1 MGKGSEK
8 RAKRP
13 LRISLERLKEALR
26 RGGMIDASALV
37 LGMPD
42 AALSFSDRARGVH
55 KPPFLVA
62 ACEFEPFGEEPENR
76 RTGIRDFERLSLAA
90 RVALTVGPNPPAN
103 HPFATTVMEAKLNIS
118 AFPVVDPEDILEAL
132 AWVADELGPDQGRAG
147 SAATAEQ
154 LAMRGGLQLI
164 GCRIAQTRP
173 KRGEDGLRLVN
184 ARQPVSLRLIG
195 CVIECPVLLAHCE
208 LVSLDLSGSA
218 LNALDATGLKAS
230 GSVHLRRTVVRTPVS
245 FAGARI
251 AGSLNASDA
260 VFAPFAMV
268 IRQTPIEPDHGMLNL
283 SKATIEN
290 EVRLDQARIW
300 GGLSLRGTTI
310 GRSLFLNRAMLISPI
325 GLIEK
330 RLFDLL
336 TAAGVPFADDDVG
349 GQIARGDAAL
359 AERLHSP
366 TRPSRAIESP
376 PAALWGESACWGR
389 ISDALKAAEVL
400 QGETGRWRFLTTRTL
415 NKLRARA
422 LVSAVR
428 ADGLKVKGSV
438 FARAVTCNGLFRMKY
453 AEIDGGL
460 RFEGARFRSAA
471 SILRTLVDRLKA
483 EPGHPK
489 LVEYE
494 QRLQDES
501 GGKGDGRKAGWRIRD
516 ALTTLMARDDF
527 LPNWE
532 DERPEV
538 ALDLRDT
545 RLAGDL
551 SFGPANPREAGRDP
565 LVTRPP
571 WRSRK
576 DRVDLHGRINMD
588 GLRTSGSIILCGLT
602 WDTGRPEGVTGAEQA
617 AFTAVS
623 DEGPSARTE
632 AADGPDKDVL
642 EGDELTLAALFGPRR
657 SDRPGLM
664 GLARWLMRGRTLE
677 DVGQPHKGW
686 DRFQR
691 DRMKSAAGFSVIS
704 MRQARVGRDI
714 DLRATRNV
722 HGVDMENVEIGG
734 DLCFADKSNGR
745 TRETS
750 KQAGFITCEHRAEAV
765 RGTINLRAARVA
777 GDAFLVF
784 DARVGPVIKAG
795 MAKVGGRLDIYPQ
808 IDGRTYQL
816 PLEDRRP
823 PTEDGKTLSGFWL
836 DSCSHRGRHKSGAV
850 HDDGTHQAPG
860 QFCEHCGLMLSKV
873 EDHLAWFIDLRHARA
888 SVFAHP
894 PAAWPDPGALS
905 LDGFVYQQT
914 SDLGPLAPK
923 PQLVEHQQ
931 VHYER
936 GRLAFA
942 WRHNPALRRR
952 NTVLAVAALGV
963 ITLTLGLVGWWLT
976 RIGAPVFGVTAV
988 PVPTLT
994 ISLAVSLFLLWRVL
1008 GSITPGSGRRSRTGL
1023 FDAGNR
1029 DSTPRAIEYLARQRV
1044 SESRFKW
1051 RPSTYHVLDSYS
1063 RAAKALREAGRYIS
1077 ANLVEQ
1083 TRLRRRTEM
1092 LSWRHHGMAKL
1103 ILRFVD
1109 LFAGYG
1115 FALSRAVM
1123 LTGVIVCAVAGLSHW
1138 AAANDYL
1145 VVKPTADVPL
1155 AEGRPP
1161 PVPVVDFGKCDSS
1174 RTAASIDQD
1183 CPDLIYAADLLLPF
1197 IDLGEEKRWATQIPE
1212 DAEKGILRL
1221 WEPWQSLWVSL
1232 LRSWPALVSILGLM
1246 LSAVLLTAM
1255 AARIESAFSR
1265 VEE

>member
-1 MGKGSEK
+1 MGRRSNEK
-8 RAKRP
+8 ARQPR
-13 LRISLERLKEALR
+13 RISLKQLKAALR

-42 AALSFSDRARGVH
+42 AALSFSDRTRGVH

-90 RVALTVGPNPPAN
+90 RVALTVGPNPPAD
-103 HPFATTVMEAKLNIS
+103 HPFATTVKQAKLNID

-132 AWVADELGPDQGRAG
+132 AWVADELGPDQGRGG

-164 GCRIAQTRP
+164 GCRIAQTRRG
-173 KRGEDGLRLVN
+173 RGEDGLRLVN
-184 ARQPVSLRLIG
+184 ARQPISLRLIG

-218 LNALDATGLKAS
+218 LNSLDATGLKAS

-336 TAAGVPFADDDVG
+336 TAAKVTIAKDDVG

-366 TRPSRAIESP
+366 TRPSPAIEP
-376 PAALWGESACWGR
+376 PPGALWGDSACWGQ
-389 ISDALKAAEVL
+389 ISRALQEAEVL

-471 SILRTLVDRLKA
+471 SILRTLVDRLKS
-483 EPGHPK
+483 EPGDPR
-489 LVEYE
+489 LVKYE
-494 QRLQDES
+494 RLQVKG
-501 GGKGDGRKAGWRIRD
+501 GGKENGRKAGWRIRD

-551 SFGPANPREAGRDP
+551 SLGPANPREAGRDP

-576 DRVDLHGRINMD
+576 GRVDLHGRINMD

-602 WDTGRPEGVTGAEQA
+602 WDTLRPGQVTGAERA
-617 AFTAVS
+617 AFTGVS
-623 DEGPSARTE
+623 HEAPPAPTE
-632 AADGPDKDVL
+632 AAAGPGRDDL
-642 EGDELTLAALFGPRR
+642 EGDELTLAALFGPGR
-657 SDRPGLM
+657 SERPGLM
-664 GLARWLMRGRTLE
+664 RFARWLMRGRTLNK
-677 DVGQPHKGW
+677 VGQPDKGW
-686 DRFQR
+686 ARFQR
-691 DRMKSAAGFSVIS
+691 ARMKTAAGFSVIS

-734 DLCFADKSNGR
+734 DLYFADKSNGR
-745 TRETS
+745 TRENS
-750 KQAGFITCEHRAEAV
+750 LQAGFITCAHRAEAV

-784 DARVGPVIKAG
+784 DAREGPVIKAG
-795 MAKVGGRLDIYPQ
+795 MAKIGGRLDIYPQ
-808 IDGRTYQL
+808 LDGRTYQS
-816 PLEDRRP
+816 PVKDRRP
-823 PTEDGKTLSGFWL
+823 PTEDGETLSGFWL
-836 DSCSHRGRHKSGAV
+836 DSCSHQGRYKSGAV
-850 HDDGTHQAPG
+850 RDDGTHQTPG

-923 PQLVEHQQ
+923 PQLVEHQK

-952 NTVLAVAALGV
+952 DTLLAVAALGA
-963 ITLTLGLVGWWLT
+963 ITLTLGLFGWWLART
-976 RIGAPVFGVTAV
+976 AAPYFGVTAV

-1008 GSITPGSGRRSRTGL
+1008 GSITPSPGQRSRTGL
-1023 FDAGNR
+1023 FDTGTR

-1083 TRLRRRTEM
+1083 ARLRRRTEM

-1103 ILRFVD
+1103 ILRLVD

-1123 LTGVIVCAVAGLSHW
+1123 LSGVIVCAVAGLSHW

-1145 VVKPTADVPL
+1145 VVKPAAEVPL

-1161 PVPVVDFGKCDSS
+1161 PVPVVEFGKCDSS

-1197 IDLGEEKRWATQIPE
+1197 IDLGEETRWATQIPE
-1212 DAEKGILRL
+1212 DAEKDILRL

-1246 LSAVLLTAM
+1246 LSGVLLTAM